1 VAHHSK
7 LKGKIEKFI
16 IIPICTTLDKDNR
29 PIKEDKM
36 HGIIAF
42 TGNLPDLGKLAKQLE
57 EKVNATYF
65 SKLNSKLN
73 ADKTPN
79 NR

>member
-1 VAHHSK
+1 
-7 LKGKIEKFI
+7 
-16 IIPICTTLDKDNR
+16 
-29 PIKEDKM
+29 M